1 MNKRG
6 YDSISSMVFADK
18 SPVNSLIPEKI
29 LIIKTAIMGPVE
41 AIPTKPKLS
50 SSDSFP
56 ALFENNPM
64 ASDEIKGTV
73 RTPVVAPGASKEIEI
88 NSGGAINA
96 SINIIE

>member
-1 MNKRG
+1 M
-6 YDSISSMVFADK
+6 ISKA
-18 SPVNSLIPEKI
+18 I
-29 LIIKTAIMGPVE
+29 TAPLVV
-41 AIPTKPKLS
+41 IPTKPKLS

-96 SINIIE
+96 SINIID